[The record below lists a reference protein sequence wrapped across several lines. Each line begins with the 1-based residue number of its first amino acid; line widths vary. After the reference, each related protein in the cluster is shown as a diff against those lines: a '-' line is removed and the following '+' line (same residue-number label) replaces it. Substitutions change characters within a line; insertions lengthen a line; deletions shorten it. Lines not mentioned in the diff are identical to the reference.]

1 MGSAFR
7 KEWRICST
15 ALKTAVMAVTLGPLD
30 CILISPCKNLDPK
43 GWTLSPKLILAPNG
57 GNSLA
62 PDGPAAGKPAGVTP
76 QHWPKHLRS
85 HVHSLQGNLPLSHYT
100 WDHTS
105 TVSRITASQT
115 LYMRSHVFG
124 SQGDPSQTLYLGS
137 HVHSFYC
144 DHPPRHCTWAYTL
157 TVSIMMPFPRPC
169 TWVLCTHIHI
179 LQGDSLPRPCEVK

>member
-1 MGSAFR
+1 MSIGFR
-7 KEWRICST
+7 
-15 ALKTAVMAVTLGPLD
+15 
-30 CILISPCKNLDPK
+30 
-43 GWTLSPKLILAPNG
+43 
-57 GNSLA
+57 
-62 PDGPAAGKPAGVTP
+62 VTP

-179 LQGDSLPRPCEVK
+179 LQGDSLPRPCTWVLTTMAQGKPLPDSGPGVTCLQSPG